1 MKKRNNVIRR
11 VLMASLAVLPL
22 LLSSFA
28 APGGPDWDYKAANA
42 TCRDGKY
49 YNPDGMELTKGHIQS
64 AIRYNAK
71 FLSHDDVVIV
81 DGFRHSS
88 RPSRLYAIEA
98 TKEDTRVTFIVEIY
112 WDSNWLHVD
121 RGTCLID
128 PKTGDRYMV
137 RDVEGGQEVG
147 RMNVVM
153 GLRGKFVE
161 QTMIFPPLKRG
172 VKVVDFFEPDNFS
185 DLPDNGTNEGGQT
198 IRGIRI
204 NKYPPRQRGEVIW

>member
-1 MKKRNNVIRR
+1 
-11 VLMASLAVLPL
+11 MALVAALPL
-22 LLSSFA
+22 LLCSFA
-28 APGGPDWDYKAANA
+28 EPEAPDWDYKAANA
-42 TCRDGKY
+42 IFRDGKY
-49 YNPDGMELTKGHIQS
+49 YNPDGVPLSQGNIKS
-64 AIRYNAK
+64 AIRYNGK

-81 DGFRHSS
+81 DGFRHSEK
-88 RPSRLYAIEA
+88 PSRLYAIEA
-98 TKEDTRVTFIVEIY
+98 TKVDTRVTFVVEIY
-112 WDSNWLHVD
+112 HDSNWLHVD
-121 RGTCLID
+121 KGTCLID

-185 DLPDNGTNEGGQT
+185 DLPDNGTNGGGRT
-198 IRGIRI
+198 IRGICI
-204 NKYPPRQRGEVIW
+204 NKFPPRQRGEVIR